1 MSPLAEAAMLL
12 AVLFV
17 GTDFVV
23 AKYSLE
29 DLPPLLLA
37 AMRFTVAGVLLCV
50 FVRVLALGRAPE
62 KKDLIP
68 LAGLGAVGVSLNQGA
83 YLSGLSMTNG
93 SDAALMFASAPVWG
107 LLFGAVFGLE
117 RARLGGVAGILIAL
131 LGVGLVVYDGLGQ
144 AGASLVGDL
153 LVLLSALSWGAY
165 AVLSLPMLSRYPPMT
180 MAAYT
185 VLPGGLLLAVFAVPQ
200 AGGVDWGAVGWG
212 AWAGVA
218 YSTLLTSAFSFAAWQ
233 LGVSRM
239 GAGRTLAYLYLVTI
253 VGVASSALLLGDPV
267 GFAKILGAFAILLGV
282 YLARRP

>member
-1 MSPLAEAAMLL
+1 MAETTTPLVTTSATGRRPDRAQSTAPRLIHPPSERVNSRQETVSLPGITYTPRVKRTVSPLAEAAMLL

-17 GTDFVV
+17 GTDFVA

-37 AMRFTVAGVLLCV
+37 AMRFTLAGVLLCV
-50 FVRVLALGRAPE
+50 FVRASALGSAPE
-62 KKDLIP
+62 KKDLLP

-144 AGASLVGDL
+144 AGASLLGDL

-165 AVLSLPMLSRYPPMT
+165 AVLSLPMLSR
-180 MAAYT
+180 
-185 VLPGGLLLAVFAVPQ
+185 
-200 AGGVDWGAVGWG
+200 
-212 AWAGVA
+212 
-218 YSTLLTSAFSFAAWQ
+218 
-233 LGVSRM
+233 
-239 GAGRTLAYLYLVTI
+239 
-253 VGVASSALLLGDPV
+253 
-267 GFAKILGAFAILLGV
+267 
-282 YLARRP
+282 